1 MSERRI
7 RVMQIILNLRR
18 AGAQEVVRT
27 LTEYL
32 ASDNC
37 EPIVCTFED
46 GPVRGDLERFGIRV
60 EVLGPRRYGI
70 LALPWFIADMI
81 HIRRTLVDLVRKY
94 QVDVIQTH
102 LLNMLDF
109 LVLTLRRDT
118 GLPIVLWTVHNVN
131 FLPTGNNWLPKA
143 KRLFYRLLYRST
155 ARKVSGFI
163 AISDEVRESA
173 IRQIGP
179 IQDKIITIPNGVDVR
194 RYNVSAFDKE
204 MFSRQL
210 GITSGVRLIV
220 TVGRLTE
227 QKGHCYL
234 ITAAATVVSR
244 YPDAHFL
251 FVGDGELKGALQAQV
266 DDLDVSEH
274 VHFLGVR
281 SDVPDILAV
290 ADLFVLASL
299 WEGLSIA
306 LLEAMASGK
315 PIVATA
321 VSGTTQVMTHGETGL
336 IIPPGDARA
345 LADAISQLL
354 SDPLLGQTMAQAAR
368 KHVEIYFSAQKQAD
382 EYLALYHF
390 LLQREVRTCL
400 G

>member
-60 EVLGPRRYGI
+60 EVLGPRRYRI

-143 KRLFYRLLYRST
+143 KRLFYRVLYRLT

-368 KHVEIYFSAQKQAD
+368 NHVEIYFSAQKQAD

>member
-1 MSERRI
+1 M
-7 RVMQIILNLRR
+7 
-18 AGAQEVVRT
+18 
-27 LTEYL
+27 
-32 ASDNC
+32 
-37 EPIVCTFED
+37 
-46 GPVRGDLERFGIRV
+46 
-60 EVLGPRRYGI
+60 
-70 LALPWFIADMI
+70 
-81 HIRRTLVDLVRKY
+81 
-94 QVDVIQTH
+94 
-102 LLNMLDF
+102 
-109 LVLTLRRDT
+109 
-118 GLPIVLWTVHNVN
+118 
-131 FLPTGNNWLPKA
+131 
-143 KRLFYRLLYRST
+143 
-155 ARKVSGFI
+155 
-163 AISDEVRESA
+163 
-173 IRQIGP
+173 
-179 IQDKIITIPNGVDVR
+179 
-194 RYNVSAFDKE
+194 
-204 MFSRQL
+204 
-210 GITSGVRLIV
+210 
-220 TVGRLTE
+220 
-227 QKGHCYL
+227 
-234 ITAAATVVSR
+234 
-244 YPDAHFL
+244 
-251 FVGDGELKGALQAQV
+251 
-266 DDLDVSEH
+266 DVSEH

>member
-1 MSERRI
+1 M
-7 RVMQIILNLRR
+7 V
-18 AGAQEVVRT
+18 
-27 LTEYL
+27 
-32 ASDNC
+32 
-37 EPIVCTFED
+37 
-46 GPVRGDLERFGIRV
+46 
-60 EVLGPRRYGI
+60 
-70 LALPWFIADMI
+70 
-81 HIRRTLVDLVRKY
+81 HIRRKLVDLVRKH
-94 QVDVIQTH
+94 QVDVVQTH

-131 FLPTGNNWLPKA
+131 FLPMGNSWLPRA
-143 KRLFYRLLYRST
+143 KRLFYCLLYRLT

-179 IQDKIITIPNGVDVR
+179 IQNKIITIPNGVDLR
-194 RYNVSAFDKE
+194 RYNGSAFDKE
-204 MFSRQL
+204 MLLRQL
-210 GITSGVRLIV
+210 GITPGSRLIV

-234 ITAAATVVSR
+234 ITAAAAILSR

-251 FVGDGELKGALQAQV
+251 FVGDGELKRALQAQV
-266 DDLDVSEH
+266 KDLEVSEH

-336 IIPPGDARA
+336 IVPPGDARA
-345 LADAISQLL
+345 LADAILQLF
-354 SDPLLGQTMAQAAR
+354 SDPLQAQTMAQAAR
-368 KHVEIYFSAQKQAD
+368 KHVEIHFSAQRQAE

-390 LLQREVRTCL
+390 LLQKEARACL